1 LGFDL
6 KRGTLNPSKE
16 KKFINNSIYSIEMSK
31 KNIVAIIPARGK
43 SKRIPGKNY
52 KKFNGKP
59 VIVATIEK
67 LKNSKIFDRIIVST
81 DNKKIALIAK
91 SCGAEVPFWRPKFLS
106 SDYASGGAV
115 MSHSLEYLLKEKYKF
130 SYACFIFAPNP
141 FLQIKDLKKG
151 LKKIKSKKCS
161 YVISATPYRFP
172 FYRSFNYSKKMG
184 VKMLFPKNYKKR
196 SQELKQIYCDA
207 AQFYWGSKN
216 AWLNKK
222 VAFSKNSD
230 IIEIPEYRY
239 HDLDT
244 VSDWKRAEIF
254 SKIYEKKNIL

>member
-1 LGFDL
+1 ML
-6 KRGTLNPSKE
+6 KE
-16 KKFINNSIYSIEMSK
+16 
-31 KNIVAIIPARGK
+31 NIVAVIPARGESNRK
-43 SKRIPGKNY
+43 PGKNY

-59 VIVATIEK
+59 VIAATIEK
-67 LKNSKIFDRIIVST
+67 LKKSKIFDRIIVST
-81 DNKKIALIAK
+81 DSRKIASIAK
-91 SCGAEVPFWRPKFLS
+91 SCGAEVPFWRPKILS
-106 SDYASGGAV
+106 NDYASGGAV
-115 MSHSLEYLLKEKYKF
+115 MSHSLKFLLKENYKF

-141 FLQIKDLKKG
+141 FLQIIDLKKG

-161 YVISATPYRFP
+161 YVFSATPYRFP
-172 FYRSFNYSKKMG
+172 FYRSFTNSKKKG

-207 AQFYWGSKN
+207 AQLYWGDKK

-222 VAFSKNSD
+222 IAFSKNSD
-230 IIEIPEYRY
+230 IIVIPEHRY

-244 VSDWKRAEIF
+244 IADWKRAEIF